1 MSRRISVRGPNE
13 DHSGASDESRRLWVA
28 KWKASAVAQMPG
40 DTPLEVKVQLRADVD
55 RALARYRPDD
65 DEAEISDIV
74 SSVVEEARTRL
85 TAKLSGQ
92 LQEAGK
98 KLVIAL
104 APVYLR
110 AALAKFDQRLVT
122 AMLKRPGSSSAA
134 LTARLQG
141 HLEHRLKGDDDQSDV
156 QRLVDAWVARRLAEQ
171 PPAST
176 GRLRSALGAAGAVA
190 TAGVAAY
197 QNPTVKAAVDQG
209 LTKAHQLIQRWW
221 TPPPPSAPP
230 PQETPDAAPDN

>member
-1 MSRRISVRGPNE
+1 MPRRIGVRGSGE
-13 DHSGASDESRRLWVA
+13 DHSGPSDETRRLWVA
-28 KWKASAVAQMPG
+28 KWKASAVRQMPA

-74 SSVVEEARTRL
+74 SNVVEEANARL
-85 TAKLSGQ
+85 RAKLTGQ

-98 KLVIAL
+98 RLVIAL
-104 APVYLR
+104 ASVYLR
-110 AALAKFDQRLVT
+110 AGLAKFDQRLVA

-141 HLEHRLKGDDDQSDV
+141 HLKHRLKGDDDQGDV
-156 QRLVDAWVARRLAEQ
+156 QRLVDAWIARRLAEQ
-171 PPAST
+171 PPLSK
-176 GRLRSALGAAGAVA
+176 GGLGSVLGAAGTVA

-197 QNPTVKAAVDQG
+197 QHPTVKTAVNQG
-209 LTKAHQLIQRWW
+209 LTKLHQLIQRWW
-221 TPPPPSAPP
+221 TPLPPSAPP
-230 PQETPDAAPDN
+230 SQGTPDAAPDH

>member
-1 MSRRISVRGPNE
+1 
-13 DHSGASDESRRLWVA
+13 
-28 KWKASAVAQMPG
+28 MPA

-74 SSVVEEARTRL
+74 TSAVEEARTRL
-85 TAKLSGQ
+85 TAKLTGQ
-92 LQEAGK
+92 FQEAGQ

-104 APVYLR
+104 ASVYLR
-110 AALAKFDQRLVT
+110 AALAKFDQRLVA
-122 AMLKRPGSSSAA
+122 AMLKRPGYSSAA

-141 HLEHRLKGDDDQSDV
+141 HLKHRLKGDEDQGDV
-156 QRLVDAWVARRLAEQ
+156 QRLVDAWVVRRLVEQ
-171 PPAST
+171 PPVSE

-197 QNPTVKAAVDQG
+197 QLPTVKAAVDQG
-209 LTKAHQLIQRWW
+209 LTKAHRLIQRWW

-230 PQETPDAAPDN
+230 PQGTPDAAPDN